1 MQILMSHVE
10 PLLADTHGNRL
21 TYGWQPPEAT
31 WMCARMPVSVL
42 QRLWNGNQHLSH
54 CSLTVLSISW
64 QVKQLPGIGKL
75 LGQRLKAAGAGT
87 LRQLAELDPRRIE
100 TITQRNYPFGDY
112 NGFFRLPDI
121 ILPGRR
127 PPRARLTQRLAS
139 CACCDSLLLRYRYL
153 LCILHCAGNQ
163 VKKELQSRLPADVTL
178 HLTPTSEYAT

>member
-1 MQILMSHVE
+1 
-10 PLLADTHGNRL
+10 
-21 TYGWQPPEAT
+21 
-31 WMCARMPVSVL
+31 
-42 QRLWNGNQHLSH
+42 
-54 CSLTVLSISW
+54 LTVLSISW

-112 NGFFRLPDI
+112 NDFSACQI
-121 ILPGRR
+121 IPPGRR

-139 CACCDSLLLRYRYL
+139 CACCDSLLLHYLYL
-153 LCILHCAGNQ
+153 LCMLHCAGNQ
-163 VKKELQSRLPADVTL
+163 VKKELQCRLPADVTL